1 MGLLHTFDFFNRQR
15 SQALQTRFLML
26 SCSSIEL
33 DLCEDIEESRCT
45 EVESRYTEVKSRY
58 TEVKSHLL
66 RIGTA
71 DGRVFW
77 AKFQENPMRFSGWD
91 FGA

>member
-1 MGLLHTFDFFNRQR
+1 
-15 SQALQTRFLML
+15 ML

-45 EVESRYTEVKSRY
+45 EVESRYTEVESRY
-58 TEVKSHLL
+58 TEVESRYTEVESHLL

-71 DGRVFW
+71 DGRVFR
-77 AKFQENPMRFSGWD
+77 AKFQQKPVRFSEWD